1 MIHFNAVFMKTPFLY
16 ILLLL
21 LLVGCKSDNKLTF
34 EPIDFQGDTCEGCP
48 QVTITLPKALESGK
62 IAKTINTA
70 LSEEIIS
77 LLNFED
83 ETEPSN
89 IKEAI
94 SSFTKGYLDLKKMYP
109 DETMQWEA
117 KINGE
122 VTFEDEKM
130 ITIQLSSYLF
140 TGGAHGYGST
150 LFLNFDKTKG
160 TELEDW
166 ELFASKED
174 FQSYAE
180 TKFRLQ
186 EAIPKDQ
193 SINSTGFM
201 FEQDSFYLPEN
212 IGFTKDGLKLLYN
225 QYEVASYADGP
236 VELTLPYKEVQKFLA
251 KKIKS

>member
-1 MIHFNAVFMKTPFLY
+1 MKTPFAYFLVV
-16 ILLLL
+16 LLLL
-21 LLVGCKSDNKLTF
+21 SCKNEEKLTF
-34 EPIDFQGDTCEGCP
+34 EPIDFQGNGCNGCP
-48 QVTITLPKALESGK
+48 EISIKLPKALENGR
-62 IAKTINTA
+62 INKTINTA
-70 LSEEIIS
+70 LTEEVIS
-77 LLNFED
+77 LLTFED
-83 ETEPSN
+83 ETEPTD

-94 SSFTKGYLDLKKMYP
+94 ASFTKGYIDLKKIYP
-109 DETMQWEA
+109 DEAQEWEA

-122 VTFEDEKM
+122 VTFEDARM
-130 ITIQLSSYLF
+130 ITVQLTSYMF

-150 LFLNFDKTKG
+150 LFLNFDKEKG

-166 ELFASKED
+166 ELFTDRED
-174 FQSYAE
+174 FQKYAE

-186 EAIPKDQ
+186 EAIPKDE

-212 IGFTKDGLKLLYN
+212 IGFTQEGLKLLYN

-251 KKIKS
+251 QKIKS